1 MHIPTTPPY
10 SRRLKSTLEMFLNEG
25 GMLKDLEK
33 KIEVSEEVAKQVR
46 INKGKLL
53 KQKKNQQKKIGLM
66 IE

>member
-1 MHIPTTPPY
+1 VHIPTTPPY

-53 KQKKNQQKKIGLM
+53 QQKKNQQKKVGLM

>member
-1 MHIPTTPPY
+1 
-10 SRRLKSTLEMFLNEG
+10 MFLNDG